1 LFSYSLYPLLLSYG
15 DRAMTRQIVRPNH
28 GYSLLEVL
36 LTVTLL
42 GLLLLA
48 VGNSVSRVLD
58 STMLGEGRHN
68 VSRTADELA
77 SRLTEEGRSST
88 AVYVPSFDVLGLP
101 NTGPT
106 GGHEIDFF
114 RKASDG
120 TATFV
125 AYRFDQQSGSI
136 DRYEYVPRSPNPPQ
150 IIHQDQMAEHIASFA
165 AVRTAPGSIGGIVGG
180 GNINPVNIYYGSPE
194 IVGGNAIVTVS
205 VTSGVAGEPQ
215 RSVDIHLASRA
226 APTDVSILVN
236 SGSPPP
242 SPSPSSSPVVVGF
255 ALQPNNFHPPHGPNH
270 GGDPGGGGV
279 HGPGIPGTATFIGNG
294 VGPTV
299 DWLSLYAAFNT
310 VTEGVY
316 SFKNADGQTVTVSIA
331 CDSGCPLFIP
341 KPIQTTGP
349 IVVFHT
355 TQ

>member
-1 LFSYSLYPLLLSYG
+1 
-15 DRAMTRQIVRPNH
+15 MTRQTLRPNH

-48 VGNSVSRVLD
+48 VGNTLSHVLD

-77 SRLTEEGRSST
+77 SRLAEEGRSST
-88 AVYVPSFDVLGLP
+88 AVYVPSLDVLGLP

-120 TATFV
+120 TTAYV
-125 AYRFDQQSGSI
+125 AYRFDQQSGNI
-136 DRYEYVPRSPNPPQ
+136 DRYEYVPSVPNPPQ
-150 IIHQDQMAEHIASFA
+150 IIHQDRMAEHIASFA

-180 GNINPVNIYYGSPE
+180 VNVNPVNIYYGSPE

-205 VTSGVAGEPQ
+205 VTSGIAGEPQ
-215 RSVDIHLASRA
+215 RHVDIHLASRA

-242 SPSPSSSPVVVGF
+242 SPSPSSSPVIVGF
-255 ALQPNNFHPPHGPNH
+255 SVVSGHIKPPHGPH
-270 GGDPGGGGV
+270 RIGGGG
-279 HGPGIPGTATFIGNG
+279 GEPGGQPGVPGSATFLGNG
-294 VGPTV
+294 GGSTA
-299 DWLSLYAAFNT
+299 DWLSLYSAFTT
-310 VTEGVY
+310 VADGTY
-316 SFKNADGQTVTVSIA
+316 SFKDANGITETVTIT

-349 IVVFHT
+349 VVVFHT
-355 TQ
+355 AQ